1 MKLNLKMLAVSA
13 ALLGLLAAGAA
24 LPASAAGPLNAAAA
38 LSLPWSAVAVESVE
52 TGTYASTMTVGTQQQ
67 LSPVI
72 LPAKAARKATVTF
85 MSNDSTIV
93 NVTSEGVAQAVG
105 VGTAQVIASAD
116 GVSCVY
122 TITTELD
129 ESMIVKE
136 MDITLASGTIAVGE
150 TTSLSL
156 GVLPSS
162 ASNYANVSLSSS
174 DPAVATVNNF
184 GKVTGVAPGTAT
196 ITATCG
202 DVSASATVKVVNSG
216 ADRQSIDLNTSYVV
230 LKPGASRT
238 ITGKVTP
245 SSASQS
251 LTFKSNDTKV
261 ATVSAKG
268 VITAVGTGATS
279 IVVSNGTASA
289 SVTVIVNRNASS
301 SGNGGGSTDDS
312 NGEVITDPVVEAI
325 EADGTDEVTFAQR
338 ELPTITGEML
348 NALRLNGKTLVVEA
362 DNYTIRI
369 AGRDVKNTSAQVST
383 ALSFAPSEYGVTFT
397 LNGGEALPGVVQ
409 VEMTGDNAV
418 YTRVYLHNALKGK
431 WQFLNSYKDHVL
443 EADTAG
449 EYLLTTQNLRFAH
462 VDMTFF
468 IAGLVVIVGN
478 CLGKVPEAVP
488 KVPLL
493 IDVERQQKRLRVP
506 FTAEIKEMTL
516 DLRKETDLERSLF
529 FHRLALLDIDWA
541 KPETA
546 GGKGTFKE
554 KWSLYH
560 RPEQIVCIIERAV
573 WGNTVEEAVQKYV
586 SDRMTGITRIPE
598 LTGLLDRV
606 IPANLPELVEAMTIR
621 LDRLSAASTDIV
633 EMMEAVPDLVNIV
646 RYGDVRNLDFSK
658 VGNML
663 RAMVARILAG
673 GLLVCINID
682 EEAAGELLE
691 HLSATNYAV
700 STLDD
705 EELNG
710 MWYGFVQQIRNSS
723 GAHPLLSGYAARIL
737 YDKGRISREEMRDTL
752 SFYSSVG
759 NAPSDIA
766 YWFEGFLRASGSV
779 LLLDDN
785 LWQLVNGW
793 LCGLSDANF
802 IELLP
807 VIRRTFSNFTTAER
821 RKLGEKAKGFE
832 LNGTD
837 TGIASGEHSCN
848 DGDASKVIPL
858 LGRLL
863 GIG

>member
-38 LSLPWSAVAVESVE
+38 LSLPWSAAAVESVE
-52 TGTYASTMTVGTQQQ
+52 TGTYASTMTAGTQQQ

-312 NGEVITDPVVEAI
+312 SNGEVVTDPVVEAI

-468 IAGLVVIVGN
+468 IAGLVVIVG
-478 CLGKVPEAVP
+478 
-488 KVPLL
+488 
-493 IDVERQQKRLRVP
+493 
-506 FTAEIKEMTL
+506 
-516 DLRKETDLERSLF
+516 
-529 FHRLALLDIDWA
+529 
-541 KPETA
+541 
-546 GGKGTFKE
+546 
-554 KWSLYH
+554 
-560 RPEQIVCIIERAV
+560 II
-573 WGNTVEEAVQKYV
+573 
-586 SDRMTGITRIPE
+586 
-598 LTGLLDRV
+598 
-606 IPANLPELVEAMTIR
+606 
-621 LDRLSAASTDIV
+621 
-633 EMMEAVPDLVNIV
+633 
-646 RYGDVRNLDFSK
+646 
-658 VGNML
+658 
-663 RAMVARILAG
+663 
-673 GLLVCINID
+673 
-682 EEAAGELLE
+682 
-691 HLSATNYAV
+691 
-700 STLDD
+700 
-705 EELNG
+705 
-710 MWYGFVQQIRNSS
+710 
-723 GAHPLLSGYAARIL
+723 
-737 YDKGRISREEMRDTL
+737 
-752 SFYSSVG
+752 
-759 NAPSDIA
+759 IA
-766 YWFEGFLRASGSV
+766 YIVIKKRYWF
-779 LLLDDN
+779 
-785 LWQLVNGW
+785 W
-793 LCGLSDANF
+793 
-802 IELLP
+802 
-807 VIRRTFSNFTTAER
+807 
-821 RKLGEKAKGFE
+821 
-832 LNGTD
+832 
-837 TGIASGEHSCN
+837 
-848 DGDASKVIPL
+848 
-858 LGRLL
+858 
-863 GIG
+863 

>member
-1 MKLNLKMLAVSA
+1 MVDGIHFLGIRHHGPGSAKNVKAYLEELEPDIILLEGPPEAEPLLARVLHEQMKPPVALLAYQPDEPRRAVFYPFAEFSPEWQAMCYAMKKEVSLRFFDLPLVHHLALWKEREEQVEAEKTGEEGECDEVQGEASAIETPEEVREVAVPELLPVDPFAHLAKAAGYDDPELWWEVNFENRQHNEEVFAAVKEAVSVLREYFPKTDRETLLREAWMRKMIRAAQKENFERIVVVCGAWHVPALDDMPKVKDDNELLKGLPKVKVECTWIPWTYDRLTFRSGYGAGIDSPGWYHYLWHHPEDDGTWWVSRIA
-13 ALLGLLAAGAA
+13 ALLRKKDMDISVAHVIETVRLAQTTAA
-24 LPASAAGPLNAAAA
+24 LRG
-38 LSLPWSAVAVESVE
+38 
-52 TGTYASTMTVGTQQQ
+52 
-67 LSPVI
+67 
-72 LPAKAARKATVTF
+72 LPAPTLEEYNEAVTTVMGF
-85 MSNDSTIV
+85 GDDMLLQLV
-93 NVTSEGVAQAVG
+93 R
-105 VGTAQVIASAD
+105 
-116 GVSCVY
+116 
-122 TITTELD
+122 
-129 ESMIVKE
+129 ES
-136 MDITLASGTIAVGE
+136 L
-150 TTSLSL
+150 
-156 GVLPSS
+156 
-162 ASNYANVSLSSS
+162 
-174 DPAVATVNNF
+174 
-184 GKVTGVAPGTAT
+184 
-196 ITATCG
+196 
-202 DVSASATVKVVNSG
+202 
-216 ADRQSIDLNTSYVV
+216 
-230 LKPGASRT
+230 
-238 ITGKVTP
+238 
-245 SSASQS
+245 
-251 LTFKSNDTKV
+251 
-261 ATVSAKG
+261 
-268 VITAVGTGATS
+268 
-279 IVVSNGTASA
+279 
-289 SVTVIVNRNASS
+289 
-301 SGNGGGSTDDS
+301 
-312 NGEVITDPVVEAI
+312 
-325 EADGTDEVTFAQR
+325 
-338 ELPTITGEML
+338 
-348 NALRLNGKTLVVEA
+348 
-362 DNYTIRI
+362 
-369 AGRDVKNTSAQVST
+369 
-383 ALSFAPSEYGVTFT
+383 
-397 LNGGEALPGVVQ
+397 
-409 VEMTGDNAV
+409 
-418 YTRVYLHNALKGK
+418 
-431 WQFLNSYKDHVL
+431 
-443 EADTAG
+443 
-449 EYLLTTQNLRFAH
+449 
-462 VDMTFF
+462 
-468 IAGLVVIVGN
+468 IVGN